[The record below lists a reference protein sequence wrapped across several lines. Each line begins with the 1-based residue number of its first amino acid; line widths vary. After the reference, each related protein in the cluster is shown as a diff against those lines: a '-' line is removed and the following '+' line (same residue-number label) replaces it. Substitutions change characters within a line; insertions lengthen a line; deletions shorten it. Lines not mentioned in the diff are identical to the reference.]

1 MNECEKS
8 WVARREIS
16 TRKNRVSSYESKVS
30 ESDHV
35 SDTNVNWGVVGVKFI
50 SREGVF
56 LCGGWDAP
64 SKRDAYGVGGVLT
77 PNSFIL
83 FTAKAAP
90 TFFDVGVKFIS
101 RVIFL
106 YCAM

>member
-1 MNECEKS
+1 MVCM
-8 WVARREIS
+8 
-16 TRKNRVSSYESKVS
+16 Y
-30 ESDHV
+30 
-35 SDTNVNWGVVGVKFI
+35 
-50 SREGVF
+50 
-56 LCGGWDAP
+56 DAP

-101 RVIFL
+101 RVSCVLCDVQDAPSKRDAYVDVGVKFISREEIK
-106 YCAM
+106 A